1 MKKQGFT
8 LVELLVVIAII
19 GILVAMLLP
28 AVQRVRESARR
39 ISCVNNQRQLAL
51 ATVNYQST
59 NQQFPEGGAWR
70 GSNPNLGRGNRAG
83 RANGWAW
90 TTLILEYLGQEN
102 IGDQIIRSNT
112 MANADNQLAVVEQFG
127 TTSCPSANQERLF
140 AVGTQTD
147 PVRIA
152 TTNYVGCAGAFE
164 LSAYWDEP
172 EERQNGML
180 GEESEVTFDDITDG
194 ASNTILLGEALHYGR
209 GFRNGTG
216 AFLWDP
222 TFYGRCSASTD
233 RRANAPEALFRV
245 GQSRIN
251 PPSIAS
257 NTIRRNAFASNH
269 PGGANFGF
277 ADGSVRF
284 ISEETDNNETSFGA
298 SQGGQEI
305 GVFQRLT
312 SRNDGLSSAD
322 L

>member
-51 ATVNYQST
+51 ATFNYQST

-70 GSNPNLGRGNRAG
+70 GSNPNLGRDNRAG

-140 AVGTQTD
+140 AVGTQ
-147 PVRIA
+147 R
-152 TTNYVGCAGAFE
+152 
-164 LSAYWDEP
+164 S
-172 EERQNGML
+172 RQDCNDQL
-180 GEESEVTFDDITDG
+180 
-194 ASNTILLGEALHYGR
+194 
-209 GFRNGTG
+209 
-216 AFLWDP
+216 
-222 TFYGRCSASTD
+222 C
-233 RRANAPEALFRV
+233 
-245 GQSRIN
+245 
-251 PPSIAS
+251 
-257 NTIRRNAFASNH
+257 
-269 PGGANFGF
+269 
-277 ADGSVRF
+277 
-284 ISEETDNNETSFGA
+284 
-298 SQGGQEI
+298 
-305 GVFQRLT
+305 GVCWSL
-312 SRNDGLSSAD
+312 
-322 L
+322 